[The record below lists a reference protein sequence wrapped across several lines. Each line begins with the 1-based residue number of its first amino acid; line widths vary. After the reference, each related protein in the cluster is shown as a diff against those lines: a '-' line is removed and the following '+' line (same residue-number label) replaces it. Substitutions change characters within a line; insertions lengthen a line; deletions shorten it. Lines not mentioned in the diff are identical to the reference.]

1 MKKIVVLA
9 TNGTEEAEL
18 IGIVDVLRRAE
29 IPTLLV
35 STSTQKEFTTAHQ
48 IKITADVLWSEV
60 DWSEVEMLVLPG
72 GMGGVNAMKSDERV
86 LQKLHEFHKNN
97 QYIAAICAAP
107 LVLMEAGILH
117 QTKATCYPSCQP
129 DLVCK
134 EVITNSI
141 CFDGNILTAQSVA
154 HTLGFALTIVEL
166 IAGTDKRKE
175 VAKAMIYNDSTQIR

>member
-35 STSTQKEFTTAHQ
+35 STSTQKEFVTAHQ
-48 IKITADVLWSEV
+48 IKITADALWNEV
-60 DWSEVEMLVLPG
+60 DWTGVEMLVLPG
-72 GMGGVNAMKSDERV
+72 GMGGVNAMKSDERI
-86 LQKLHEFHKNN
+86 LQKIREFHKNN
-97 QYIAAICAAP
+97 KYIAAICAAP

-134 EVITNSI
+134 EVVTLPI

-154 HTLGFALTIVEL
+154 NTLGFALTITEL
-166 IAGTDKRKE
+166 IAGPDKRKE
-175 VAKAMIYNDSTQIR
+175 VAQAMVYNDVIQIK